1 MVVSKEIDIGKDSKD
16 VQDIMYVLFA
26 CHNADVMGEWLNPA
40 DC

>member
-26 CHNADVMGEWLNPA
+26 SSFLLATMRM
-40 DC
+40 